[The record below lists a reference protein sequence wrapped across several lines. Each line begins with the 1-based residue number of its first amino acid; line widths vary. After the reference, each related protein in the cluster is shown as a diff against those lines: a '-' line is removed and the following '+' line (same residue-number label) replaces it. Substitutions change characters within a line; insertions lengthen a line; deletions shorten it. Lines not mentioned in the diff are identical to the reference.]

1 MLLSLLRAGAYV
13 YTHATLRMGGKLMLY
28 RPFGK
33 TDVQVSALGFGAMRL
48 PRDEEAAVRLIRKAL
63 DLGVNYVD
71 TAPGYLEGLSEEY
84 VGTALQGRRE
94 QVYLATKNPIQ
105 NASGADWRKR
115 LDASLERLKTDYIDF
130 YHMWSITWDIYTQR
144 IIGPNGPLAEARK
157 AQSEG
162 VIRHLCFSVH
172 DKPENI
178 IKIIDTGEFDT
189 MLCQYNLL
197 DRANEGAIEHAYTR
211 GMGVA
216 IMGPI
221 GGGRLA
227 TPTSAIGQAVQAG
240 AVGTPEVA
248 LRFVLSN
255 PYVSVAL
262 SGMTSTAMIE
272 ENARIASMEE
282 PLSETERQVVIASLD
297 HFAEL
302 SKLYCTGCNYCMP
315 CPNDIAIPRV
325 FELMNHHRIW
335 GLTDHAVSS
344 YQQLVKRGRGVDQCV
359 ECGVCES
366 KCPQKIE
373 IIRQLKECAAVLGA

>member
-48 PRDEEAAVRLIRKAL
+48 PRDEEAAVRLIHKAL

-178 IKIIDTGEFDT
+178 IKIIDTGEFET

-197 DRANEGAIEHAYTR
+197 DRANEGAIEHAYKR

>member
-1 MLLSLLRAGAYV
+1 
-13 YTHATLRMGGKLMLY
+13 MLY

-178 IKIIDTGEFDT
+178 IKIIDTGEFET

-197 DRANEGAIEHAYTR
+197 DRANEGAIEHAYKR

>member
-1 MLLSLLRAGAYV
+1 
-13 YTHATLRMGGKLMLY
+13 MLY

-33 TDVQVSALGFGAMRL
+33 TGVQVSALGFGAMRL
-48 PRDEEAAVRLIRKAL
+48 PRDEEAAVKLIHKAL
-63 DLGVNYVD
+63 ELGVNYVD
-71 TAPGYLEGLSEEY
+71 TAPGYLNGLSEQF

-94 QVYLATKNPIQ
+94 QVYLATKNPIE

-115 LDASLERLKTDYIDF
+115 LDASLERLRTDYIDF
-130 YHMWSITWDIYTQR
+130 YHMWSISWDVYTQR
-144 IIGPNGPLAEARK
+144 IIGRNGPLEEARK
-157 AQSEG
+157 AQAEG
-162 VIRHLCFSVH
+162 IIKHLCFSVH

-178 IKIIDTGEFDT
+178 IKLIDTGEFET

-197 DRANEGAIEHAYTR
+197 DRANEGAIEHAYKR
-211 GMGVA
+211 GMGIA

-227 TPTSAIGQAVQAG
+227 TPTSAIGQVVRSG

-262 SGMTSTAMIE
+262 SGMTTIAMIE
-272 ENARIASMEE
+272 ENARVASMEE
-282 PLSETERQVVIASLD
+282 PLSEAERRAVIASLD

-315 CPNDIAIPRV
+315 CPNDVAIPRI

-335 GLTDHAVSS
+335 GLTDHAMNS
-344 YQQLVKRGRGVDQCV
+344 YQQLVKRGRSVDQCV